1 MIIMLTRKEMYAL
14 RKKYP
19 NGMSKEVFYKICHI
33 SKRHA
38 QYLLESGIVPC
49 IRCDKQ
55 TYRYLVSVTDVVIY
69 LRQREIKPEKYAMS
83 GKARKGQGKYPLSI
97 EIDDTMLECL
107 ERVYQRV
114 TAPYPDVLTIDEV
127 SEITGYCTKSLLCWC
142 SEGKLFHLTVK
153 NRFLVPKLS
162 LIEYMLGSEFRKR
175 RYKSHQYWK
184 MLQEAWDLRS
194 ANQTSLR

>member
-1 MIIMLTRKEMYAL
+1 MLTRKELFAL

-19 NGMSKEVFYKICHI
+19 NGMSKEAFYKICHI

-49 IRCDKQ
+49 IRSDKQ

-97 EIDDTMLECL
+97 EIDSPMLECL
-107 ERVYQRV
+107 EQIYQRV
-114 TAPYPDVLTIDEV
+114 TAPYPDVLTISEV
-127 SEITGYCTKSLLCWC
+127 SEITGYCTKSLLSWC
-142 SEGKLFHLTVK
+142 KEGKLFHLIVK
-153 NRFLVPKLS
+153 NQFLVPKVS
-162 LIEYMLGSEFRKR
+162 LIEYMIGCEFRKKS
-175 RYKSHQYWK
+175 YKSHRYRE
-184 MLQEAWDLRS
+184 MLQEAWNIRL
-194 ANQTSLR
+194 ANQTSLE

>member
-1 MIIMLTRKEMYAL
+1 MLTRKELYAL

-55 TYRYLVSVTDVVIY
+55 TYRYLVSVTDVMIY

-83 GKARKGQGKYPLSI
+83 GKARKGQGKYP
-97 EIDDTMLECL
+97 MLECL
-107 ERVYQRV
+107 EQIYQRV
-114 TAPYPDVLTIDEV
+114 TAPYPDVLTIGEV
-127 SEITGYCTKSLLCWC
+127 SEITGYCTKTLLSWC
-142 SEGKLFHLTVK
+142 EEGKLFHLTVK

-162 LIEYMLGSEFRKR
+162 LIEYMLGSEFRKKSNKSD
-175 RYKSHQYWK
+175 RYQE
-184 MLQEAWDLRS
+184 MLQEAWDGRT
-194 ANQTSLR
+194 ANQTTLEK

>member
-1 MIIMLTRKEMYAL
+1 MIIMLTRKELYAL

-83 GKARKGQGKYPLSI
+83 GKARKGQGQYPLSI
-97 EIDDTMLECL
+97 EIDGPMLECL
-107 ERVYQRV
+107 EQIYQRV
-114 TAPYPDVLTIDEV
+114 TAPYPDVLTISEV
-127 SEITGYCTKSLLCWC
+127 SEITGYCTKTLFSWC
-142 SEGKLFHLTVK
+142 NEGKMFHLTVK
-153 NRFLVPKLS
+153 SQYLVPKIS
-162 LIEYMLGSEFRKR
+162 LIEFLLGSTHRKISHKSD
-175 RYKSHQYWK
+175 RYKEI
-184 MLQEAWDLRS
+184 LREAWELRT
-194 ANQTSLR
+194 ANKTVLE